1 VLTPADDDFLACW
14 YDARALTAAN
24 WTPSILMALLDG
36 PLHYREI
43 KSIVTSFRV
52 SDRRTLRPRTFHESS
67 LSRTLSRMT
76 NDGLLDRRECS
87 GAFPPSVTYSLT
99 PAARAIV
106 DAVVPMAA
114 WAQRN
119 QAIIRGARSTVEPS
133 SINRADDERRRE
145 DEAS

>member
-14 YDARALTAAN
+14 YDARALTAAD

-43 KSIVTSFRV
+43 KSIVSSFRV

-76 NDGLLDRRECS
+76 DDSLLERHECL

-114 WAQRN
+114 WAQH
-119 QAIIRGARSTVEPS
+119 
-133 SINRADDERRRE
+133 NRAMIRKAQSTAESSPIDRTDDVRRRE

>member
-1 VLTPADDDFLACW
+1 MLTPADDDFLACW
-14 YDARALTAAN
+14 YDARALTAAD
-24 WTPSILMALLDG
+24 WTPSILMALLHG

-43 KSIVTSFRV
+43 RSMVASFQV

-76 NDGLLDRRECS
+76 DDGLLERHKCS

-99 PAARAIV
+99 PAGRAIV
-106 DAVVPMAA
+106 DAAVPMAV
-114 WAQRN
+114 WAHR
-119 QAIIRGARSTVEPS
+119 
-133 SINRADDERRRE
+133 NRAVVHKARNKDTSPPRQDDTRRQ

>member
-1 VLTPADDDFLACW
+1 
-14 YDARALTAAN
+14 
-24 WTPSILMALLDG
+24 MALLDG

-43 KSIVTSFRV
+43 KSIVSSFRV

-67 LSRTLSRMT
+67 LSRTLARMT
-76 NDGLLDRRECS
+76 DDGLLERRATS

-106 DAVVPMAA
+106 DAAVPMAA

-119 QAIIRGARSTVEPS
+119 RAMIRKAQCTVEPS
-133 SINRADDERRRE
+133 PLERADDLHPRE

>member
-14 YDARALTAAN
+14 YDARALTAAD
-24 WTPSILMALLDG
+24 WTPSILMALLDA

-43 KSIVTSFRV
+43 KSIVSSFRV

-76 NDGLLDRRECS
+76 DDGLLERRECL

-106 DAVVPMAA
+106 DAAVPMAT

-119 QAIIRGARSTVEPS
+119 RAMIRKPGAVEPS
-133 SINRADDERRRE
+133 PLNRADSAPR
-145 DEAS
+145 